1 MFWRTLLHL
10 HFQVQ
15 GRCVSLHR
23 TLLPPASDDF
33 RPWLNESV
41 FSFTVF
47 CNIFRNAF
55 LSIFIFPF
63 SLPLSPQS
71 VTWIRPDTRIP
82 AGPTHSG
89 KLQGKESRLLNNNNN
104 NNNNTHIGPIMQK
117 PLMQFEVWIFA
128 KCRRPDCSKL
138 RERNVEQHEMFF
150 NFSPRFQSWK
160 PTRPT
165 PGVGTRSRHAV
176 SGRPSGHE
184 SRLLWSKESDVLRWA
199 DNVSVCVSAEG
210 HSSLSSLFR
219 IQPKTPRQGTRRW
232 NWNQRTTPRNLRGA
246 RKWTGGLKTRVRGLK
261 TRVRGLKTHV
271 RGLKTRV
278 RGLETRVRGLKTHVR
293 GLKTHVRGLKTRVRG
308 LKTRVRGL
316 ETRVRGLKTRVRGL
330 ETRVRGLETHVRGL
344 KTRVRGLKTRVRG
357 LKTHMRGL
365 KTRVRGLETH
375 VRGLKTCEGTG
386 DTCEGTGDTCEGTGD
401 TCEGTEDTCEGTGD
415 TCEGTEDQQQVKQRT
430 KGLER
435 KGCESSVDLCQAQLL
450 TVKIKTRQTE
460 E

>member
-1 MFWRTLLHL
+1 MNNKHSWRTSSQSFTCCMNRIRLQLHGLCFEIYKKHLTKTIWTRSGRLKREMFWRTLLHL

-63 SLPLSPQS
+63 SLPLAS

-89 KLQGKESRLLNNNNN
+89 KLQGKERRLLNNNNNN

-160 PTRPT
+160 PTRPQ
-165 PGVGTRSRHAV
+165 PGVRTRSRHAV
-176 SGRPSGHE
+176 SGRPSTGPWTRVPDE
-184 SRLLWSKESDVLRWA
+184 SWLLWSKESDVLRWA
-199 DNVSVCVSAEG
+199 VNVSVCVSAEG
-210 HSSLSSLFR
+210 QSSLSSLFR
-219 IQPKTPRQGTRRW
+219 IQTKTPRQGTRRW
-232 NWNQRTTPRNLRGA
+232 NWNQRTTPRISGSQEVNR
-246 RKWTGGLKTRVRGLK
+246 RT
-261 TRVRGLKTHV
+261 
-271 RGLKTRV
+271 
-278 RGLETRVRGLKTHVR
+278 ED
-293 GLKTHVRGLKTRVRG
+293 
-308 LKTRVRGL
+308 
-316 ETRVRGLKTRVRGL
+316 
-330 ETRVRGLETHVRGL
+330 
-344 KTRVRGLKTRVRG
+344 
-357 LKTHMRGL
+357 
-365 KTRVRGLETH
+365 
-375 VRGLKTCEGTG
+375 TCEGTEDTCEG
-386 DTCEGTGDTCEGTGD
+386 TEDTCEGTGDTCEGTGD
-401 TCEGTEDTCEGTGD
+401 TCEGTEDTCEGTEDTCEGTEDTREGTEDTCEGTEDTCEGTEDTCEGTEDTCEGTEDTCEGTRDTCEGTEDTCEGTEDTCEGTEDTCEGTEDTCEGTEDTCEGTEDTCEGTGD
-415 TCEGTEDQQQVKQRT
+415 TCEGTED
-430 KGLER
+430 
-435 KGCESSVDLCQAQLL
+435 
-450 TVKIKTRQTE
+450 TR
-460 E
+460 